1 MVFAQNPYK
10 LTWKR
15 EAAWLLPSGI
25 GSGVSLLLYQKNQPF
40 TMEQVERLDINSVPK
55 FERFATRQ
63 YSQKARKASDI
74 ILYSTI
80 STRALLLSDKEIRRN
95 APTTIVLAAETIVL
109 NFALTNLAK
118 EIIRR
123 PRPYAY
129 NPDVPMSEKL
139 KRDAR
144 QSFFSGHTS
153 FTAAGTFSTAKIW
166 SDYNPDSRWKPVVWA
181 TAVAIPATVGYL
193 RIKSGKHYLTDVVT
207 GFIIGGACGILVPH
221 FHKRKK

>member
-80 STRALLLSDKEIRRN
+80 STRALLPGLSQAK
-95 APTTIVLAAETIVL
+95 
-109 NFALTNLAK
+109 NF
-118 EIIRR
+118 E
-123 PRPYAY
+123 
-129 NPDVPMSEKL
+129 
-139 KRDAR
+139 
-144 QSFFSGHTS
+144 F
-153 FTAAGTFSTAKIW
+153 
-166 SDYNPDSRWKPVVWA
+166 
-181 TAVAIPATVGYL
+181 
-193 RIKSGKHYLTDVVT
+193 
-207 GFIIGGACGILVPH
+207 
-221 FHKRKK
+221 